1 MASISASV
9 ELYDRMSAPLMSI
22 MNAMNM
28 TISSM
33 RDMQSTMGTDM
44 DTSSLDAATQ
54 AANQAQA
61 AMEALNQ
68 SMHTGGQSPGTSGS
82 EPTPTPSTDP
92 VQVPVEW
99 VTNDLD
105 VFYYSGIDRFEQEVT
120 ATNLMLTTLSD
131 SQNQIAQNA
140 AGTDIVSDS
149 AMQDINSMDQRIQAV
164 LRRNLPN

>member
-68 SMHTGGQSPGTSGS
+68 SMHTGSQTPGTG
-82 EPTPTPSTDP
+82 
-92 VQVPVEW
+92 
-99 VTNDLD
+99 
-105 VFYYSGIDRFEQEVT
+105 G
-120 ATNLMLTTLSD
+120 
-131 SQNQIAQNA
+131 
-140 AGTDIVSDS
+140 
-149 AMQDINSMDQRIQAV
+149 
-164 LRRNLPN
+164 

>member
-68 SMHTGGQSPGTSGS
+68 SMHTGGQTPGTGGS
-82 EPTPTPSTDP
+82 ESTPTPSTDP

-105 VFYYSGIDRFEQEVT
+105 VFSNSGIDRFEQEVT
-120 ATNLMLTTLSD
+120 ATNQMLTTLSD
-131 SQNQIAQNA
+131 RQKQKRL
-140 AGTDIVSDS
+140 
-149 AMQDINSMDQRIQAV
+149 MQE
-164 LRRNLPN
+164 NLFRCALER

>member
-1 MASISASV
+1 MGLDPYEKAFVIASERFKNRKRKETSKGSKEKSQIIRERSDSKASISASV

-68 SMHTGGQSPGTSGS
+68 SMHTGGQTPSTGGS

-99 VTNDLD
+99 VTK
-105 VFYYSGIDRFEQEVT
+105 
-120 ATNLMLTTLSD
+120 
-131 SQNQIAQNA
+131 
-140 AGTDIVSDS
+140 
-149 AMQDINSMDQRIQAV
+149 
-164 LRRNLPN
+164 